1 MHFSNNPNIQ
11 KELKDFSDQIETVN
25 NTTAKQELSKMFTQ
39 LVREIRELESHHMQL
54 TVQHQLPTNIADTR
68 SKITELRKSIF
79 KKLKDWAEVQQS

>member
-11 KELKDFSDQIETVN
+11 KELKDFSDQIETVSSA
-25 NTTAKQELSKMFTQ
+25 TAKEQLNKMFNQ

-68 SKITELRKSIF
+68 SKITDLRKSIF
-79 KKLKDWAEVQQS
+79 KKLKDWAEAQQS